1 MLNLRIGR
9 LDRLFAKCRKRQE
22 AAGQSKD
29 EDSAAR
35 AALPIVSLSI
45 SGLNYTRLWPSPRV
59 VAESQ
64 LHRPTKGADHGR
76 RQHPVSTHAG
86 AVL

>member
-9 LDRLFAKCRKRQE
+9 LDRLLAKCRKRQE

-35 AALPIVSLSI
+35 TALPIVSLSI
-45 SGLNYTRLWPSPRV
+45 ALDQRFRLYSSVATRRALWPSFSYTDLLK
-59 VAESQ
+59 E
-64 LHRPTKGADHGR
+64 
-76 RQHPVSTHAG
+76 
-86 AVL
+86 